1 MSGDDSGTGLGHN
14 TELLEVFATLADTLI
29 DDYDVVD
36 LLQTLVDASVDLLDV
51 DASGILLADQH
62 GDLDL
67 IASTSESSRLVEL
80 IKLSADEGPC
90 IESFHGGIAVAVP
103 DIAAV
108 AAQWPRFAEAAA
120 EVGFTSVYAVPLR
133 LRRTTIG
140 TLNLFRTAGEELD
153 EIESRAAQAM
163 ADVATIGILHERT
176 LRASDAARDQ
186 LERALQSRVIIEQAK
201 GVVAYTASISVEDAF
216 ERLRKHARGAR
227 RPLVDVA
234 RDVVE
239 LRLEL

>member
-1 MSGDDSGTGLGHN
+1 M
-14 TELLEVFATLADTLI
+14 
-29 DDYDVVD
+29 
-36 LLQTLVDASVDLLDV
+36 
-51 DASGILLADQH
+51 
-62 GDLDL
+62 
-67 IASTSESSRLVEL
+67 
-80 IKLSADEGPC
+80 
-90 IESFHGGIAVAVP
+90 P

-120 EVGFTSVYAVPLR
+120 EAGFTSVYAVPLR

-239 LRLEL
+239 LRLTL